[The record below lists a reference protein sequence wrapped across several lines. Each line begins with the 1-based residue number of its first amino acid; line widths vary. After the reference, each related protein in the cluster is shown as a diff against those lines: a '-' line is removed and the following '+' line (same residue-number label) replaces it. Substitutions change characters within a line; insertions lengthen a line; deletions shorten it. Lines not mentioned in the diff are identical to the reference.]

1 MMSLRLRAALIGFAM
16 TGAIAACSS
25 TWVVVPPPSDGYSS
39 ADTLRGY
46 LDGDEVRVVFRFD
59 TITSTRVVTRT
70 DTVFTEGA
78 DTVFKVEE
86 LLRVDTVAV
95 TDTLRISDTAVRI
108 DSILR
113 VDTVLRADTVRLT
126 TTDTLRLAT
135 TDTVRLTTTDTLRLA
150 TTDTVLV
157 TRTDTVLVPRTD
169 TLRIPMTDTVRVAV
183 ADTVLRTDTV
193 TVTVPGRRF
202 MFVPPG
208 HHPPD
213 GECRV
218 WIHGVPPGQQAR
230 ATQCDALGSVPA
242 SAFILFGG
250 DAWDFDYDWL
260 AAVGRGE
267 DAPPPEILALK
278 RNGQG
283 R

>member
-1 MMSLRLRAALIGFAM
+1 MKSLRLRAALLAVAM
-16 TGAIAACSS
+16 AGAIAACSS
-25 TWVVVPPPSDGYSS
+25 TWVVVPPPADGYSA

-70 DTVFTEGA
+70 DTVFTEGT
-78 DTVFKVEE
+78 DTVFRVEE

-95 TDTLRISDTAVRI
+95 TDTVRISDTMIRI

-113 VDTVLRADTVRLT
+113 VDTVFR
-126 TTDTLRLAT
+126 
-135 TDTVRLTTTDTLRLA
+135 TDTVRLA
-150 TTDTVLV
+150 ATDTVEV
-157 TRTDTVLVPRTD
+157 TVTDTVRFTV
-169 TLRIPMTDTVRVAV
+169 TDTVRVAV
-183 ADTVLRTDTV
+183 TDTV
-193 TVTVPGRRF
+193 MLPGRRF
-202 MFVPPG
+202 LFVPPG
-208 HHPPD
+208 HYPAD

-218 WIHGVPPGQQAR
+218 WLHGRPPGQQAR
-230 ATQCDALGSVPA
+230 AAPCDSLGPVPA

-260 AAVGRGE
+260 AAMERGE
-267 DAPPPEILALK
+267 DPPPPEILALK
-278 RNGQG
+278 RKRQG